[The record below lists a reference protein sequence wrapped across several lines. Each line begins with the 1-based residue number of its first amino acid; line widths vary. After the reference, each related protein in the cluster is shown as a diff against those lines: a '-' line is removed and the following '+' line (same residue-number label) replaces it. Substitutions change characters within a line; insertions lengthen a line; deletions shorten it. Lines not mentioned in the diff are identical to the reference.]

1 LQSKF
6 GGLIA
11 YQLIHFR
18 RSWNV
23 DMWEG
28 IGAVIP
34 QAMEKITLTIQH
46 LQFM

>member
-1 LQSKF
+1 
-6 GGLIA
+6 
-11 YQLIHFR
+11 
-18 RSWNV
+18 
-23 DMWEG
+23 MWEG